1 MFDFNKIKIV
11 KGEELEG
18 YGSFVGIRRD
28 LGGNLAFSLPKG
40 FDDFEETYNNVKEL
54 FFRMYR
60 TFKKFRH
67 IYTNKLDN
75 ISHKK
80 PQSKDNL
87 IINNDRSYRFINKE
101 NNEEVILYSKIDAID
116 SIIDLCK
123 ELEIATL
130 VREIGLTEDVDY
142 SRIDY
147 LIDKGIY
154 QKNNAIFVEFSL
166 DKRNVI
172 KDIPS
177 DLIEMYCYI
186 YKELAVELK
195 VNLDVAIVDVSAS
208 FSAKY
213 LSYNQGLFN
222 ENSFISTVLT
232 LKDVLNKIHN
242 LTPYKNN
249 HYWLIYEA
257 IEKFLYGEL
266 EANIDNNEEGFWGIN
281 NFSQVWE
288 DMCNYY
294 MASKRENQNIL
305 YCDTLIPINKDG
317 LIKKKFGGYWVYVN
331 KDFYNPFYIEFNDK
345 KRWMRPDMVLEN
357 REKFLVNSETE
368 KLYNESIRRY
378 TKESSFSHI
387 YEEVRF
393 TLRDEYHSNT
403 FFEFLNG
410 LRNNLFR
417 QHKIISRQSR
427 FLPKNKYS
435 FSIKNIEKDK
445 LSLMLDKF
453 FQKRMK
459 SKDSN
464 QADIYIIDWKYL
476 PLNFFNKKSEK
487 SMLDINKQLA
497 YEFCLSSQEAYQ
509 EKKIRSQFGLPFY
522 TKSQDYPFFPA
533 AKETNI
539 SGIEIMYVDFYM
551 IQEVYL
557 DA

>member
-28 LGGNLAFSLPKG
+28 RGGNLAFSLPKG
-40 FDDFEETYNNVKEL
+40 FDNFEETYNNVKEL

-75 ISHKK
+75 ISDEK

-87 IINNDRSYRFINKE
+87 IINNDLSYRFVNKE

-116 SIIDLCK
+116 SIMDLCK

-195 VNLDVAIVDVSAS
+195 VDLDVAIADISAS

-222 ENSFISTVLT
+222 ENSFISTILT

-249 HYWLIYEA
+249 NYWLIYEA

-266 EANIDNNEEGFWGIN
+266 EVNIDNNEEGFWGIN

-294 MASKRENQNIL
+294 MVSTSKRENQNIL
-305 YCDTLIPINKDG
+305 YCDTLTPINKEG
-317 LIKKKFGGYWVYVN
+317 LIKKKFGGYWVYID
-331 KDFYNPFYIEFNDK
+331 KDFCNPFYIELNND
-345 KRWMRPDMVLEN
+345 KRWMRPDLVLEN
-357 REKFLVNSETE
+357 KEKDSANSKAKSNFHEIIERTNI
-368 KLYNESIRRY
+368 K
-378 TKESSFSHI
+378 SSFPHR
-387 YEEVRF
+387 YKEVRF
-393 TLRDEYHSNT
+393 ILKDEFHHNDHYKFLDNLRTSLSN
-403 FFEFLNG
+403 
-410 LRNNLFR
+410 
-417 QHKIISRQSR
+417 QSKKVSPQSR
-427 FLPKNKYS
+427 FPIKTKSS
-435 FSIKNIEKDK
+435 FCIKNIEEDK
-445 LSLMLDKF
+445 LEIMLNNF
-453 FQKRMK
+453 FKNFK
-459 SKDSN
+459 NSN
-464 QADIYIIDWKYL
+464 QADIFIIDWKYL

-487 SMLDINKQLA
+487 LMLDITKQLT
-497 YEFCLSSQEAYQ
+497 YEFCLSSQITYQ

-522 TKSQDYPFFPA
+522 TKSQGHPFFA

-539 SGIEIMYVDFYM
+539 SGIEIMYVNFYM

>member
-28 LGGNLAFSLPKG
+28 RGGNLAFSLPKG
-40 FDDFEETYNNVKEL
+40 FDNFEETYNNVKEL

-75 ISHKK
+75 ISDEK

-87 IINNDRSYRFINKE
+87 IINNDLSYRFVNKE

-116 SIIDLCK
+116 SIMDLCK

-177 DLIEMYCYI
+177 DLSEMYCYI

-195 VNLDVAIVDVSAS
+195 VDLDVAIADISAS

-305 YCDTLIPINKDG
+305 YCDTLTPINKEG

-368 KLYNESIRRY
+368 KLYNESIHRH
-378 TKESSFSHI
+378 TKDSSFSHI

-393 TLRDEYHSNT
+393 TLRDKYHSNT
-403 FFEFLNG
+403 FFEFLDR
-410 LRNNLFR
+410 LRSNLFR

-445 LSLMLDKF
+445 LSLMLDNF
-453 FQKRMK
+453 FQKGMK

-476 PLNFFNKKSEK
+476 PLNFFDKKSEK
-487 SMLDINKQLA
+487 SMLDINKQLV
-497 YEFCLSSQEAYQ
+497 YEFCLSSQETYQ

-522 TKSQDYPFFPA
+522 TKSQDYPFFA

>member
-28 LGGNLAFSLPKG
+28 KSGNLAFSLPKG

-54 FFRMYR
+54 FFKIYR

-67 IYTNKLDN
+67 VYENKLDD
-75 ISHKK
+75 ISDEK

-87 IINNDRSYRFINKE
+87 MKNNGFLYRFVNKE

-142 SRIDY
+142 SKIDY

-154 QKNNAIFVEFSL
+154 QKNNAIFIEFTL
-166 DKRNVI
+166 DRRNAI

-195 VNLDVAIVDVSAS
+195 VDLDVAIADISAS
-208 FSAKY
+208 FSAKH
-213 LSYNQGLFN
+213 LSYNQSLFN
-222 ENSFISTVLT
+222 ENSFISTILT
-232 LKDVLNKIHN
+232 LKDILNKIHN
-242 LTPYKNN
+242 LTSYKSNQ
-249 HYWLIYEA
+249 YWLIYEA

-294 MASKRENQNIL
+294 MASESKEQNIL
-305 YCDTLIPINKDG
+305 YCDTLTPINREG
-317 LIKKKFGGYWVYVN
+317 LIKKNYGGHSVYIN

-357 REKFLVNSETE
+357 RENFSVNSKAEE
-368 KLYNESIRRY
+368 FFNNGIRRRAEESHFSY
-378 TKESSFSHI
+378 IYKE
-387 YEEVRF
+387 VKF
-393 TLRDEYHSNT
+393 TLKDEYHHDT
-403 FFEFLNG
+403 FFLGFLDR
-410 LRNNLFR
+410 LRNNLSS
-417 QHKIISRQSR
+417 QHKRISPKAR
-427 FLPKNKYS
+427 FLPRTKYS
-435 FSIKNIEKDK
+435 FSIKNIEKEK
-445 LSLMLDKF
+445 LSLMLDNF
-453 FQKRMK
+453 FQKGMK
-459 SKDSN
+459 PKDSN
-464 QADIYIIDWKYL
+464 PDIYIIDWKYL
-476 PLNFFNKKSEK
+476 SLDFFNKKSEK
-487 SMLDINKQLA
+487 LVLDINKQLI
-497 YEFCLSSQEAYQ
+497 YEFCLSSQKTYQ
-509 EKKIRSQFGLPFY
+509 EKKIRSQFGLLFY
-522 TKSQDYPFFPA
+522 TKSQCPFSA

-539 SGIEIMYVDFYM
+539 SGIEIIYVNFYM
-551 IQEVYL
+551 IQEAYL
-557 DA
+557 DE

>member
-28 LGGNLAFSLPKG
+28 RGGNLAFSLPKG
-40 FDDFEETYNNVKEL
+40 FDNFEETYNNVKEL

-75 ISHKK
+75 ISDEK

-87 IINNDRSYRFINKE
+87 IINNDLSYRFVNKE

-116 SIIDLCK
+116 SIMDLCK

-195 VNLDVAIVDVSAS
+195 VDLDVAIADISAS

-222 ENSFISTVLT
+222 ENSF
-232 LKDVLNKIHN
+232 
-242 LTPYKNN
+242 
-249 HYWLIYEA
+249 
-257 IEKFLYGEL
+257 FL
-266 EANIDNNEEGFWGIN
+266 
-281 NFSQVWE
+281 
-288 DMCNYY
+288 
-294 MASKRENQNIL
+294 
-305 YCDTLIPINKDG
+305 
-317 LIKKKFGGYWVYVN
+317 
-331 KDFYNPFYIEFNDK
+331 
-345 KRWMRPDMVLEN
+345 
-357 REKFLVNSETE
+357 
-368 KLYNESIRRY
+368 
-378 TKESSFSHI
+378 
-387 YEEVRF
+387 
-393 TLRDEYHSNT
+393 
-403 FFEFLNG
+403 
-410 LRNNLFR
+410 LF
-417 QHKIISRQSR
+417 
-427 FLPKNKYS
+427 
-435 FSIKNIEKDK
+435 
-445 LSLMLDKF
+445 
-453 FQKRMK
+453 
-459 SKDSN
+459 
-464 QADIYIIDWKYL
+464 
-476 PLNFFNKKSEK
+476 
-487 SMLDINKQLA
+487 
-497 YEFCLSSQEAYQ
+497 
-509 EKKIRSQFGLPFY
+509 
-522 TKSQDYPFFPA
+522 
-533 AKETNI
+533 
-539 SGIEIMYVDFYM
+539 
-551 IQEVYL
+551 
-557 DA
+557 

>member
-28 LGGNLAFSLPKG
+28 RGGNLVFSLPKG
-40 FDDFEETYNNVKEL
+40 FDNFEETYNNVKEL

-60 TFKKFRH
+60 TFKKFRY

-75 ISHKK
+75 ISDER

-87 IINNDRSYRFINKE
+87 IINNDLSYRFVNKE

-116 SIIDLCK
+116 SIMDLCK

-195 VNLDVAIVDVSAS
+195 VDLDVTIADISAS

-305 YCDTLIPINKDG
+305 YCDTLTPINKEG

-357 REKFLVNSETE
+357 REKFLVNSEIE
-368 KLYNESIRRY
+368 KLYNESIRRH

-403 FFEFLNG
+403 FFEFLDR
-410 LRNNLFR
+410 LRSNLFR

-445 LSLMLDKF
+445 LSLMLDNF
-453 FQKRMK
+453 FQKGMK

-476 PLNFFNKKSEK
+476 PLNFFDKKSEK
-487 SMLDINKQLA
+487 SMFDINKQLV
-497 YEFCLSSQEAYQ
+497 YEFCLSSQETYQ

-522 TKSQDYPFFPA
+522 TKSQDYPFFA